1 MSAGRELRPSLVF
14 VTMTVARQLGDELR
28 RSQQSARVP
37 VITTTASPG
46 FPLVSSNRAFVPAD
60 SCESPDREARQPIG
74 RQPTFHRTLVD
85 RGPESR
91 HEHRAARCL
100 CLHRSCRAIHRNSRK
115 STGSLY
121 DPLGVRVDA
130 DQTTATNLIDT
141 GRYLLLLEAGL
152 TPPASVKIFPVD
164 PAALVLPATVGQPIT
179 FDLQEPRAQ
188 YARLSLGGGRRYRL
202 VVPSGQKATVCVTEF
217 EGGSLRNQRCVPSPS
232 PLSNQAAAALIF
244 VMRSDLDV
252 QVRASADN
260 PYDGVPVTTVSARIE
275 EMASDVLPHQLRRR
289 SSTSSRKKGRA

>member
-1 MSAGRELRPSLVF
+1 MKPGNLSGDS
-14 VTMTVARQLGDELR
+14 QLSTALLSIGGP
-28 RSQQSARVP
+28 RVDTNTEQP
-37 VITTTASPG
+37 A
-46 FPLVSSNRAFVPAD
+46 AFVFTGLAGQ
-60 SCESPDREARQPIG
+60 SIAI
-74 RQPTFHRTLVD
+74 
-85 RGPESR
+85 
-91 HEHRAARCL
+91 RANRPW
-100 CLHRSCRAIHRNSRK
+100 
-115 STGSLY
+115 SLY